1 MAWISRRFCYQI
13 VTQICHDEVDLAC
26 NRCNP
31 YLIHKPLWIDTGAI
45 MEELN
50 GLALLVAITCPP
62 LAAFSAY
69 WAGFNKGKR
78 EGWVAGRSLMRIPMD
93 TSK

>member
-1 MAWISRRFCYQI
+1 
-13 VTQICHDEVDLAC
+13 
-26 NRCNP
+26 
-31 YLIHKPLWIDTGAI
+31 

-50 GLALLVAITCPP
+50 ALSLLVALIGIP

-69 WAGFNKGKR
+69 WAGFNNGKR
-78 EGWVAGRSLMRIPMD
+78 EGWISGRSLMRIPMD

>member
-1 MAWISRRFCYQI
+1 
-13 VTQICHDEVDLAC
+13 
-26 NRCNP
+26 
-31 YLIHKPLWIDTGAI
+31 